1 MEKIEKFGDFLIKE
15 SIDMDFKNKIIRS
28 LNSLLGG
35 YGRMSKRIRDLIKF
49 DQIPEHVYEKISD
62 YYYFERSLPGDTYI
76 EYSSKKFRNTT
87 KAISDSLLSILGF
100 IELIGIS
107 NFDRY
112 NTIDLY
118 NRMISEIESLP
129 DIKNS
134 TDVISDYSTFRKIM
148 SRSDSPSKD
157 LGLVLISRFQD
168 EYNYYKSLVN

>member
-1 MEKIEKFGDFLIKE
+1 MKKIEKFGEFLIKE
-15 SIDMDFKNKIIRS
+15 SIDIDFKNKIIRS

-35 YGRMSKRIRDLIKF
+35 YGRMPKKIRDLIKF
-49 DQIPEHVYEKISD
+49 DQIPIHIYQKIND
-62 YYYFERSLPGDTYI
+62 YYDFEISLPR
-76 EYSSKKFRNTT
+76 KTT
-87 KAISDSLLSILGF
+87 KLINDHFLSILGF
-100 IELIGIS
+100 IELIGVS

-134 TDVISDYSTFRKIM
+134 TDIVSDYNTFRKIM
-148 SRSDSPSKD
+148 SRKDSPSKD

-168 EYNYYKSLVN
+168 EYDYYTKMIG